1 MFDTLCRVE
10 IAREAGFPVAK
21 IAGEID
27 ISNVEQVEKE
37 LGSLQDGQD
46 SVCVVDLTG
55 GEYFDSAGIRLLF
68 SLAMRMRTR
77 RQELHV
83 IVPEGSVIRRV
94 LEITDFTRV
103 VPVHPNMQAFLDSAE
118 S

>member
-10 IAREAGFPVAK
+10 IEREAGFPVAK
-21 IAGEID
+21 IVGEVD
-27 ISNVEQVEKE
+27 ISNVEQVEKALE
-37 LGSLQDGQD
+37 SLQSGHDRI
-46 SVCVVDLTG
+46 CVVDLTG

-94 LEITDFTRV
+94 LEITDFSRV
-103 VPVHPNMQAFLDSAE
+103 VPVHASMRAFIDAGIR
-118 S
+118 